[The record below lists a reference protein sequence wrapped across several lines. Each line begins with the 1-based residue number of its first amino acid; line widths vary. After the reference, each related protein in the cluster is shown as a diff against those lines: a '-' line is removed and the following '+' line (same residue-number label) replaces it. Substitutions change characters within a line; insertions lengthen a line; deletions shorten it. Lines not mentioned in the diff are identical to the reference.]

1 MTRLPPSSATGP
13 GKRLPTT
20 PAPAN
25 PPTAGSP
32 ASPPSGPISRQLLLD
47 LGTPPPATF
56 DNFIAGPNT
65 ELVSRLLQLRRSVFA
80 TPDTQRPGL
89 LRAADDRV
97 FYVWGE
103 SGSGRSHLLHALCN
117 AGDLPDAPAADAQQR
132 VRLLTPQSPL
142 SSFGFDPHVTL
153 YAIDDCDR
161 LPPARQIAVFNLFN
175 EIQADPKVAFVA
187 TGGAPPRGL
196 TIRDDLRTRLGWGLV
211 YRLAPLNDDEKMA
224 ALQIAARDRGFALAP
239 DVPPHLLHHYQ
250 RDMPSLKRLLDALG
264 QFALERKRA
273 ITLPL
278 LRAMLADT
286 PDAILAPAAA
296 APVQTA
302 KPLPSSHSARTRTGR
317 IK

>member
-1 MTRLPPSSATGP
+1 LTRPL
-13 GKRLPTT
+13 
-20 PAPAN
+20 
-25 PPTAGSP
+25 
-32 ASPPSGPISRQLLLD
+32 PSGQAGTRQPTPGVRETDVAIAPSGTSLPISRQLLLD

-56 DNFIAGPNT
+56 DNFIAGPNA
-65 ELVSRLLQLRRSVFA
+65 ELISRLQQLRRSVFA
-80 TPDTQRPGL
+80 TLDLQRPGL
-89 LRAADDRV
+89 ARATDDRV

-103 SGSGRSHLLHALCN
+103 SGSGRSHLLHALCD
-117 AGDLPDAPAADAQQR
+117 AIDTADAPAGAARQR

-142 SSFGFDPHVTL
+142 SSFGFDSHVLL

-187 TGGAPPRGL
+187 TGAAPPRGL

-211 YRLAPLNDDEKMA
+211 YRLAPLNDDEKIS

-278 LRAMLADT
+278 LRAMLADA
-286 PDAILAPAAA
+286 PDGILAPTVDT
-296 APVQTA
+296 PVPTP
-302 KPLPSSHSARTRTGR
+302 KPPPSPHSARTRTGR